1 MLKIFLSFKAFPA
14 CRTDRPHNGL
24 HALGIRSTPLGGDPF
39 LFFDR
44 TSHNFFCLLYAKNVK
59 PLF

>member
-24 HALGIRSTPLGGDPF
+24 HALGIRSTPLGDPF

-44 TSHNFFCLLYAKNVK
+44 TSHNFFCCYTQKT
-59 PLF
+59 